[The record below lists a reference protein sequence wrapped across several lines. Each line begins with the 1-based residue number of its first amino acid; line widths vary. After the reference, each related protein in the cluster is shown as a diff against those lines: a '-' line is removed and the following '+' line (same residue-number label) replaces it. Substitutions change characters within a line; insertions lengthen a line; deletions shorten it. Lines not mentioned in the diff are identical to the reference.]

1 MRAYAPAS
9 VGNWIA
15 GFDVLGAA
23 LAPLDGSLWGDV
35 VTARPGTGRLE
46 ATGPYASRLPP
57 RSSENLVLQSAALYA
72 EAIGRPLEV
81 DLVLH
86 KGLPLC
92 SGLGS
97 SAASVVAALVAME
110 GWYDGALGPQSL
122 LALAGQA
129 EALVSGSVHLDNVG
143 PAMRGG
149 LQLCIGSQE
158 CQTLPWPADWH
169 LAVVHPDILVPT
181 AQARAAL
188 PDRIP
193 LKQAVGYWQNLATL
207 VHALHVEDTRLIA
220 ACMRDGIIEAAR
232 QRFVPGF
239 VAAQQGAMAAGAAGC
254 SLSGSGPSMIAVVP
268 EAVDGEAVL
277 AALAAP
283 FCEQDI
289 AVTAKLCTLDRVGS
303 RLLPGDA

>member
-23 LAPLDGSLWGDV
+23 LAPVDGSLWGDV
-35 VTARPGTGRLE
+35 VTVCSGSGQLE
-46 ATGPYASRLPP
+46 ITGPYASYLPP
-57 RSSENLVLQSAALYA
+57 SPSDNLVLQSAALYA
-72 EAIGRPLEV
+72 EALGRPLEV
-81 DLVLH
+81 DLRLH

-97 SAASVVAALVAME
+97 SAASVVATLVAME
-110 GWYDGALGPQSL
+110 GWYDRALGPQAL
-122 LALAGQA
+122 LTLSGRA

-149 LQLCIGSQE
+149 LQLCIGSRD

-169 LAVVHPDILVPT
+169 LAVVHPSIRVPT

-188 PDRIP
+188 PAAIP
-193 LKQAVGYWQNLATL
+193 LKQAVRYWQNLAAF
-207 VHALHVEDTRLIA
+207 VHALHVGDTALIA
-220 ACMRDGIIEAAR
+220 ACMHDSIIEAAR

-239 VAAQQGAMAAGAAGC
+239 VEAKQGAMEAGAVGC

-268 EAVDGEAVL
+268 AGVDGAAVL

-283 FCEQDI
+283 FRKQDI
-289 AVTAKLCTLDRVGS
+289 VVTARLCTLDRVGS